1 VAVKCPKCQLDNPKT
16 SRFCADC
23 GTPLIRGHEPNS
35 PEFGIVSPDLPTE
48 TLQAPLRELTTGSTF
63 AGRYQ
68 VIEELGK
75 GGMGRVYKVLDAEVK
90 EKVAL
95 KILKPEIA
103 ADEETIERFRNEL
116 RFARK
121 ISHKNVCRMYDLSRE
136 QGTQFITM
144 EYVEGEN
151 LKSLMRRMGQFSI
164 GKAVS
169 VARQVGEGLAE
180 AHQLG
185 VVHRDL
191 KPQNIMIDN
200 DGNVRIMDFGIARSL
215 KGKGITDARV
225 MIGTPEYMSPEQVD
239 GAEADG
245 RADIYALGVVLYEML
260 TGKVPFEGDTA
271 LSVALKHK
279 TEIPHDP
286 RELNPQIP
294 ETLSALILRCLE
306 KDKAKRYQN
315 VEDLISDLGKIEL
328 GLTPTSGILRPA
340 SLAVPKRKK
349 TIIAAVVGLIVLAV
363 AVAAFLVIKSNR
375 LDVNPKR
382 VVVAPFENKTGD
394 PSLDSIGSVAAD
406 WIAQGVSQ
414 AAQIEVVPG
423 LAAQESFRI
432 VEKESGTLQGMKKLR
447 ALARETQAGTVVS
460 GTYYLQGDNLQFQ
473 ANITDVQ
480 KGKLIYASPS
490 VAGKKDNPMEIVKTL
505 QQRTMGAIAAYYDIQ
520 AGSFVSCSP
529 PTFEAYQEYLR
540 GLELFGKDYS
550 QSFDHMN
557 KAVEFD
563 PNFLLPKAI
572 IATGY
577 SNQGNYEKAKEIFE
591 ELNQKRTQL
600 DQFTCLWID
609 SMMADLRG
617 QNEESLRY
625 CRLAADLAPNVV
637 MMVYNV
643 GLSEVWVN
651 RPRKAIGEFSK
662 IDLKKADLT
671 RWGSAPWVFD
681 VWADAH
687 HMLGN
692 FKKELEVAKQ
702 GERYFP
708 ERVWYLAIEAR
719 SYAAQGKV
727 DKVRE
732 VIERSLTATSAGTTP
747 ADVMMEGAMEL
758 RAHGHKEE
766 SIEMAGEAVKWYKGR
781 PAEEA
786 AKEENRYYLAGALY
800 IAERWEEARAM
811 FEALLSE
818 KPDNIDYKGCLGSIA
833 ARLGDRTKA
842 LQISAEL
849 KALTK
854 PYLFGKHTY
863 RRACIASLLGEKEQ
877 ALALLREAFA
887 QGKTYNIS
895 LHREQ
900 DLEPLCD
907 YLPFKELV
915 KPKG

>member
-23 GTPLIRGHEPNS
+23 GTPLPAAKEIPAE
-35 PEFGIVSPDLPTE
+35 VTE

-75 GGMGRVYKVLDAEVK
+75 GGMGRVYKVLDAEVQ

-215 KGKGITDARV
+215 KGKGITDERV

-260 TGKVPFEGDTA
+260 TGKVPFEGDNA

-294 ETLSALILRCLE
+294 EALSAMILKCLE
-306 KDKAKRYQN
+306 KDRAKRYQN
-315 VEDLISDLGKIEL
+315 VEDVISDLGKIES

-340 SLAVPKRKK
+340 SLARPSRRKP
-349 TIIAAVVGLIVLAV
+349 IIAAATALIVLAV
-363 AVAAFLVIKSNR
+363 SAVAFFVIKSNR

-394 PSLDSIGSVAAD
+394 PALESIGSWAAD
-406 WIAQGVSQ
+406 WIAQGISQ
-414 AAQIEVVPG
+414 AAEIEVVPG
-423 LAAQESFRI
+423 LAAQESFRT
-432 VEKESGTLQGMKKLR
+432 VERESGKLQGMKKLR
-447 ALARETQAGTVVS
+447 ALARETKAGTVVS

-473 ANITDVQ
+473 ANITDVK
-480 KGKLIYASPS
+480 KGKLISALLS
-490 VAGKKDNPMEIVKTL
+490 VAGQKNNPMEAIKTL
-505 QQRTMGAIAAYYDIQ
+505 QQRTMGALASYFAIQ
-520 AGSFVSCSP
+520 TGGFATSSP

-540 GLELFGKDYS
+540 GIELFGKDYS
-550 QSFDHMN
+550 QALGHLG
-557 KAVEFD
+557 KAVELD
-563 PNFLLPKAI
+563 PTFLLPKVI
-572 IATGY
+572 IATAY
-577 SNQGNYEKAKEIFE
+577 SNQGNYERAKEIYE
-591 ELNQKRTQL
+591 ELNQKGAQL
-600 DQFTCLWID
+600 GPLTRLVVDAQ
-609 SMMADLRG
+609 MASLRG
-617 QNEESLRY
+617 QYEEALRY
-625 CRLAADLAPNVV
+625 YRQSASLAPNVGTTR
-637 MMVYNV
+637 YLV
-643 GLSEVWVN
+643 GYYELRLN
-651 RPRKAIGEFSK
+651 RPQRTIEEFS
-662 IDLKKADLT
+662 IFDKKNREIS
-671 RWGSAPWVFD
+671 RWGSGSWTFD
-681 VWADAH
+681 VWAEAY
-687 HMLGN
+687 HMLGK
-692 FKKELEVAKQ
+692 FKKELEVANK
-702 GERYFP
+702 GEKYYP
-708 ERVWYLAIEAR
+708 EDVRFLAIEAR
-719 SYAAQGKV
+719 VYAARGKI
-727 DKVRE
+727 DKVSG
-732 VIERSLTATSAGTTP
+732 VIEKSLTTASTKWTP
-747 ADVMMEGAMEL
+747 ADVMIEGAKEL

-766 SIEMAGEAVKWYKGR
+766 SIKIAGEAAEWYKGR

-800 IAERWEEARAM
+800 IAERWEEAQAI
-811 FEALLSE
+811 FESLLTE
-818 KPDNIDYKGCLGSIA
+818 KPDNTDYKGYLGSIA
-833 ARLGDRTKA
+833 ARLGDRERA
-842 LQISAEL
+842 LRISDEL

-854 PYLFGKHTY
+854 PYLFGNHTY
-863 RRACIASLLGEKEQ
+863 CRACIASLLGDNKH
-877 ALALLREAFA
+877 AIDLLRESFA
-887 QGKTYNIS
+887 QGKEYGVY
-895 LHREQ
+895 LHREM
-900 DLEPLCD
+900 DLEPLRD
-907 YLPFKELV
+907 YPPFRDLV